1 MDEDVDMELQGPVEE
16 VGWSSKPFL
25 VVLKVVQVVQVG
37 QGSLV
42 QLLGG
47 AASLLWTFHPDP
59 KKIEKLRQTDHK
71 GREE

>member
-1 MDEDVDMELQGPVEE
+1 MEVDGTLELEVPVEE
-16 VGWSSKPFL
+16 VERSSKPFL

-59 KKIEKLRQTDHK
+59 SAQ
-71 GREE
+71 

>member
-1 MDEDVDMELQGPVEE
+1 MDLGLQGTVEE
-16 VGWSSKPFL
+16 VEWSSKPSL

-47 AASLLWTFHPDP
+47 AASLLWTLHPGP
-59 KKIEKLRQTDHK
+59 SAQ
-71 GREE
+71 

>member
-1 MDEDVDMELQGPVEE
+1 MDVGGAMELQVPVEQ
-16 VGWSSKPFL
+16 VGRSSKPFL

-37 QGSLV
+37 QESLV

-59 KKIEKLRQTDHK
+59 SAQ
-71 GREE
+71 